1 MRRTP
6 RLIAAAVLIAFTGL
20 LGGCSSGG
28 FDPSDLLDF
37 LDTKKKL
44 PGDRKPVFPEGV
56 PGLEQGVPKDMYKG
70 AQQQQDAP
78 AVAALPAEPP
88 PAEPAKSSKSAKGKK
103 TRQPAATAAAPA
115 EAPAGEVDGEAQPE
129 AAPAPA
135 AAPPKHKIVRK
146 RTTAPPPDQQPAQQ
160 PAQSAQTTQQQQ
172 MQGAFP
178 APMPSGSFS
187 R

>member
-6 RLIAAAVLIAFTGL
+6 RLIAAAVLIAFSGV

-28 FDPSDLLDF
+28 FDPSDLMDW

-56 PGLEQGVPKDMYKG
+56 PGLEQGVPKDLYKG
-70 AQQQQDAP
+70 AQQQPDQPPVDAA
-78 AVAALPAEPP
+78 AVPP
-88 PAEPAKSSKSAKGKK
+88 PAPTAKSAKGKK
-103 TRQPAATAAAPA
+103 SKQPATAAVAPAAAPA
-115 EAPAGEVDGEAQPE
+115 GEADGEVQPD

-135 AAPPKHKIVRK
+135 APPPKQKIVRR
-146 RTTAPPPDQQPAQQ
+146 RTTAPPPDQTTQPAQQ
-160 PAQSAQTTQQQQ
+160 TQTTQQQS
-172 MQGAFP
+172 QGGFP
-178 APMPSGSFS
+178 APLPSGSFS

>member
-6 RLIAAAVLIAFTGL
+6 RLIAAAVLIAFSGV

-56 PGLEQGVPKDMYKG
+56 PGLEQGVPKDLYKG
-70 AQQQQDAP
+70 AQQQDQQNADA
-78 AVAALPAEPP
+78 AAAAAAPPPEPP
-88 PAEPAKSSKSAKGKK
+88 KAKSAKSKKGK
-103 TRQPAATAAAPA
+103 QPATAATAPSDTPAA
-115 EAPAGEVDGEAQPE
+115 EVDGETAPE
-129 AAPAPA
+129 AAPTT
-135 AAPPKHKIVRK
+135 AAPPPKQKIVRR
-146 RTTAPPPDQQPAQQ
+146 RTTAPPPDQPTQ
-160 PAQSAQTTQQQQ
+160 PAQSTQASQPQSS
-172 MQGAFP
+172 APFP

>member
-28 FDPSDLLDF
+28 FDPSDLMDW

-70 AQQQQDAP
+70 AQQQDPNAP
-78 AVAALPAEPP
+78 AVAALPVEPP
-88 PAEPAKSSKSAKGKK
+88 PAEAAKPSKSAKAKK
-103 TRQPAATAAAPA
+103 TRQPAAPA

-135 AAPPKHKIVRK
+135 APPPKQKIVRK
-146 RTTAPPPDQQPAQQ
+146 RTTAPPPDQPAQQ
-160 PAQSAQTTQQQQ
+160 PAQSAQTTTTQQQQ
-172 MQGAFP
+172 TQGAFP
-178 APMPSGSFS
+178 APLPSGSFS